1 MEKLLENL
9 DMQEK
14 SKQAFNRIS
23 THGTNT
29 WGRAISGILTKLGWF
44 DPLMGRVDH
53 PQYFLSGVTP
63 VGGAAPPQG

>member
-1 MEKLLENL
+1 MDEN
-9 DMQEK
+9 
-14 SKQAFNRIS
+14 AAHHPINRIS